1 MQYQEINSNGHEV
14 QLDGVVGIEGDG
26 TVLLGLGA
34 LLVSG
39 VSCLLVSRKTL
50 LNNKGKLAKI
60 YFRTLIDSTIVLVH
74 LLDANCTLTEVHIG
88 HYIQMKLLLLYN
100 LPLLIPLTIGLIT
113 PRTKA
118 ILPSLGW
125 AFHLHP
131 PPSQPGGSSVCC
143 LNTLSIVCVLQF

>member
-1 MQYQEINSNGHEV
+1 MQYQEINPNGHEV

-60 YFRTLIDSTIVLVH
+60 YFRTLIADSTIVLVH
-74 LLDANCTLTEVHIG
+74 LLDASQLHDE
-88 HYIQMKLLLLYN
+88 
-100 LPLLIPLTIGLIT
+100 LIFS
-113 PRTKA
+113 
-118 ILPSLGW
+118 ILRM
-125 AFHLHP
+125 
-131 PPSQPGGSSVCC
+131 Q
-143 LNTLSIVCVLQF
+143 LSDKSFCR